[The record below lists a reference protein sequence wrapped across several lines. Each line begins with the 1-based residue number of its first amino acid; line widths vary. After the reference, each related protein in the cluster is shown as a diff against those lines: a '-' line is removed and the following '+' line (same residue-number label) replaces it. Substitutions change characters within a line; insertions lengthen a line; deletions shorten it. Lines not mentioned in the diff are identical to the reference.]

1 VNEDI
6 HQFGYLLG
14 RYWARRDAK
23 PDQLLHIRKLGD
35 GKDWIGIH
43 DDPGKALTG
52 IIEKNKDSFLGT
64 AEDESPSFLVG
75 FIDGAQSVESSS

>member
-1 VNEDI
+1 M
-6 HQFGYLLG
+6 LG

-35 GKDWIGIH
+35 GKDWIGNH
-43 DDPGKALTG
+43 DDSGKELTR
-52 IIEKNKDSFLGT
+52 IIEPNKDSFLGT
-64 AEDESPSFLVG
+64 VDDASPSFLVG